1 MQSRIWEMES
11 GNLRS
16 AVFMNPETYHGKPS
30 LVLCDTIPWSSAFE
44 DFLDN
49 TVGNYDIPTG
59 NFTVPCNVFF
69 NTIVNILQSYPVAE
83 FR

>member
-1 MQSRIWEMES
+1 MES

-16 AVFMNPETYHGKPS
+16 TVLMNPETYYEKPS
-30 LVLCDTIPWSSAFE
+30 LVLCGTIPWSYASE
-44 DFLDN
+44 DFLSN
-49 TVGNYDIPTG
+49 TLGNYDIPTG

-69 NTIVNILQSYPVAE
+69 NTIVNNLQRYPVAE